1 MPNVICPERILR
13 KKDGKDLKEFSDLIE
28 KLGGKA
34 MTRADALDRAAYKE
48 SLTPEQERAYYRA
61 YHAFDEHE
69 GNFERMHSYADAWG
83 KAHDLLQEKPA
94 EARKQEAAKV
104 SKGIYYFKT
113 RSEAKTWAENN
124 GWPTDRI
131 NEFEKGHAIQAGE
144 SGNYAGPNEKPKP
157 GKEAKAEAGKGEGKA
172 TDYRTAINQFVEKLS
187 TEHNQAI
194 KDALAKGDHA
204 TAKDLSKRAS
214 TIAKMSGF
222 STFTEEAF
230 NEKMNALPKWA
241 KQAWAEFTEKPKFS
255 ATAEATPGLKR
266 EEVESHIKPI
276 SENLAK
282 NLKGGVKVVQ
292 TYDELPDNIR
302 KEAAAQFKS
311 EEGPKTNIGGVHDPD
326 TGTIYLVAD
335 NIADAKE
342 AQHVILHEGAHS
354 VVDAVHGSDGGTKF
368 FNDLYK
374 VKAEEINPYLEKYGL
389 EKTEEGRNQ
398 AAQEWWSD
406 QIASGKHSEAGLKG
420 WWNQYVAMMKNGLR
434 ALGFN
439 VKLSDS
445 EISDMA
451 RRYREKIGAGEAVP
465 NKAGSP
471 QFSVKGSAAGAIP
484 EEPEPRTFD
493 EAVTTAKR
501 WANRNFKSFRKAKEG
516 IQALGLPP
524 AISPEHY
531 DAAIVMGKHAIG
543 EKFRARESAEAALS
557 DARREFNKAGVENR
571 EIPLIENPGMKFASD
586 MSQGRSVDAKF
597 QKTADAIN
605 GLFGKALDALEKA
618 GVPLRTVR
626 ENYFPGLWTHESRR
640 AMNQAIREAVEAK
653 RIEPDSETPMAEWKP
668 EDKAWIRN
676 RVGELLK
683 SADGEDGDIGAK
695 YFSKRPLGGPESFRK
710 AKVFDDFMT
719 AVEFGL
725 EPISKNPVDLV
736 MPKLAEMYENA
747 GVHAALKEF
756 RETGREKF
764 IPSGGKTPRGWV
776 DVPDRKYADVYG
788 PPVTKIHEAYDEK
801 MMAQLYKIG
810 ADLGISHERLVS
822 LAGQRGGS
830 SGAWG
835 LSAGGKIL
843 TRFAGPESVVAH
855 EIGHEIDR
863 KYDLWKTITKDVE
876 GTNWRGEVTKT
887 ASQAERATIA
897 KELRALADLR
907 FEGKEEDVSDYYK
920 KYVRKAP
927 EKMAV
932 LLESYIH
939 APEELKRVAPTVWS
953 HFEEF
958 IDAHPE
964 LKPLKEIKPGLVLGT
979 AEAEKKLGGFPLLG
993 KRVVPQAVAD
1003 ILENYTSK
1011 GLYTNRYFG
1020 GPVRAFRAA
1029 GNVLNQVQL
1038 GVGSM
1043 FHGGFVT
1050 GEAFFSALA
1059 GNYKDVYG
1067 LMQGK
1072 KGMGDVASGLMHTLT
1087 APYSN
1092 FKRGRQMAQAW
1103 LNEGTGTEQMQQF
1116 AKAYELG
1123 GGKYKMDYGLRTHQW
1138 DKMMAD
1144 YYGGNHLKA
1153 AFRSPVA
1160 ATEMLAAPIM
1170 NGLVPNLK
1178 MGVFSELASRII
1190 ADNPSKALE
1199 DLAPQFRQA
1208 VNRVDARLGQVGY
1221 DRLFINRTAKEISQG
1236 LSRAPGWT
1244 GGSLAEIGGSLK
1256 DTAKFVSE
1264 WVKTGRAPGE
1274 LPDRVAYT
1282 LALLTGA
1289 ATINGALTYFLTGD
1303 SPKGMDYWAFR
1314 TGGTDMNGRPERF
1327 VLPTYAKDIYA
1338 WATDPKHV
1346 ALAKTHPLLSMIGET
1361 MRNTDYYGVKIRD
1374 KDEGAI
1380 TQLGQLAKYG
1390 IKQFE
1395 PFWIRGVEKAAEPSG
1410 GLLKT
1415 PPAEILGTQLGIMPA
1430 SSAYTKTAAE
1440 KEMDEIY
1447 QEEEKRV
1454 GGRTKAQS
1462 EKSNLERD
1470 IVHAFRSG
1478 RQPEAEQ
1485 KIREAMTAGKFSHRD
1500 VALLKKR
1507 MQTQPLVYSFEKLG
1521 HEEALRVWDKA
1532 DKNILRPI
1540 LIKKKNSLYNQAPE
1554 RRQQLLPKFQQALG
1568 G

>member
-1 MPNVICPERILR
+1 MPISPCP
-13 KKDGKDLKEFSDLIE
+13 KKLTDKNGKQLKDFNDLIE

-34 MTRADALDRAAYKE
+34 MGREDVLDRAAYKE
-48 SLTPEQERAYYRA
+48 SLTPAQESAYFRA
-61 YHAFDEHE
+61 YHLFDEHE
-69 GNFERMHSYADAWG
+69 GYFPKMHEYADAWRH
-83 KAHDLLQEKPA
+83 ARERLSAKPA
-94 EARKQEAAKV
+94 
-104 SKGIYYFKT
+104 
-113 RSEAKTWAENN
+113 
-124 GWPTDRI
+124 
-131 NEFEKGHAIQAGE
+131 
-144 SGNYAGPNEKPKP
+144 P
-157 GKEAKAEAGKGEGKA
+157 GKEVAAEQASQLKKDMAAKETEPTEKPGVYQLKEGTKQELVGKIDEAIDANLKAFRHKPLQEAIEQRKILEGAKSNAKELAEVNKDIKSWQKMGGETGEGKITFKGVKSNIVYEIPNNFA
-172 TDYRTAINQFVEKLS
+172 ALENFRNKISRTGKLQF
-187 TEHNQAI
+187 
-194 KDALAKGDHA
+194 
-204 TAKDLSKRAS
+204 SKA
-214 TIAKMSGF
+214 
-222 STFTEEAF
+222 
-230 NEKMNALPKWA
+230 
-241 KQAWAEFTEKPKFS
+241 AES
-255 ATAEATPGLKR
+255 TPGLKR
-266 EEVESHIKPI
+266 EEVESHIAPI
-276 SENLAK
+276 SKNLAK

-292 TYDELPDNIR
+292 TYDELPESIK
-302 KEAAAQFKS
+302 KEAATQFKS
-311 EEGPKTNIGGVHDPD
+311 EEGPKTNIGGVHDPE
-326 TGTIYLVAD
+326 TGTIYMVAD

-342 AQHVILHEGAHS
+342 AQHVILHEGAHAA
-354 VVDAVHGSDGGTKF
+354 VDAVHGSDGGMKF
-368 FNDLYK
+368 FDVLYRAK
-374 VKAEEINPYLEKYGL
+374 SKEIDPYLEKYGF

-406 QIASGKHSEAGLKG
+406 QIAGGKHIEAGLKG
-420 WWNQYVAMMKNGLR
+420 WWNQYVAMVKNGLR
-434 ALGFN
+434 KLGFN
-439 VKLSDS
+439 VSLSDS

-451 RRYREKIGAGEAVP
+451 RRYREKIGAEEAP
-465 NKAGSP
+465 SGRGAPK
-471 QFSVKGSAAGAIP
+471 FSVKEAATTA
-484 EEPEPRTFD
+484 EPEPRTYD
-493 EAVTTAKR
+493 EALTAVKR
-501 WANRNFKSFRKAKEG
+501 WANRNFKSFAKSKEG
-516 IQALGLPP
+516 IQAIGIPS
-524 AISPEHY
+524 AISPEHT

-571 EIPLIENPGMKFASD
+571 KIPLTENPGMKFASD
-586 MSQGRSVDAKF
+586 MSQGRAVDPKF
-597 QKTADAIN
+597 QKTADRIN
-605 GLFGKALDALEKA
+605 DLFGKALGALEKA
-618 GVPLRTVR
+618 GVPLRAVR
-626 ENYFPGLWTHESRR
+626 ENYFPGLWTQESRR
-640 AMNQAIREAVEAK
+640 AMNQAIREAIDAK
-653 RIEPDSETPMAEWKP
+653 RIAADSETSMSEWKP

-683 SADGEDGDIGAK
+683 SGDGEDGDIGAK

-725 EPISKNPVDLV
+725 EPISRNPVDLV

-747 GVHAALKEF
+747 GVHAALKEL
-756 RETGREKF
+756 RKTGREKF
-764 IPSGGKTPRGWV
+764 VPSGMKTPRGWV

-801 MMAQLYKIG
+801 MMSQLYKIG

-822 LAGQRGGS
+822 LAGRRGGS
-830 SGAWG
+830 SGTWG
-835 LSAGGKIL
+835 LSTGGKIL

-876 GTNWRGEVTKT
+876 GVNWKGDVTKT

-964 LKPLKEIKPGLVLGT
+964 LKPLKDIKPGLVLGT

-1020 GPVRAFRAA
+1020 GPVRGFRAA

-1050 GEAFFSALA
+1050 GESFFSALA
-1059 GNYKDVYG
+1059 NNFKDAYG
-1067 LMQGK
+1067 LAQGK
-1072 KGMGDVASGLMHTLT
+1072 KSMSDVTSGLVHTLT
-1087 APYSN
+1087 SPYSN
-1092 FKRGRQMAQAW
+1092 FKRGREMAQAW

-1123 GGKYKMDYGLRTHQW
+1123 GGKLKMDYGLRTHQW
-1138 DKMMAD
+1138 DKMLAD
-1144 YYGGNHLKA
+1144 YYGGNHIKA
-1153 AFRSPVA
+1153 ALRSPVA

-1170 NGLVPNLK
+1170 NGLVPNFK

-1190 ADNPSKALE
+1190 EANPGKALE

-1221 DRLFINRTAKEISQG
+1221 DRLFINRTAKEVLQG
-1236 LSRAPGWT
+1236 LFRAPGWT
-1244 GGSLAEIGGSLK
+1244 GGSLVEIGGSLK
-1256 DTAKFVSE
+1256 DTVNFASE
-1264 WVKTGRAPGE
+1264 WAKTGKAPGE

-1289 ATINGALTYFLTGD
+1289 AAINGALTYLFTGD

-1314 TGGTDMNGRPERF
+1314 TGGTDMSGRPERF

-1361 MRNTDYYGVKIRD
+1361 MRNSDYYGVKIRD

-1390 IKQFE
+1390 IKQFV
-1395 PFWIRGVEKAAEPSG
+1395 PFWIRGVEKETERSG
-1410 GLLKT
+1410 GLAKT
-1415 PPAEILGTQLGIMPA
+1415 SPAKILAAQVGVMPA
-1430 SSAYTKTAAE
+1430 SAAYTKTPAE

-1447 QEEEKRV
+1447 QEEEKRI

-1462 EKSNLERD
+1462 EKSDIERD

-1478 RQPEAEQ
+1478 RQAEAEQ
-1485 KIREAMTAGKFSHRD
+1485 KIREATTAGKFSHRD
-1500 VALLKKR
+1500 IVTLRKR
-1507 MQTQPLVYSFEKLG
+1507 MRTEPLVYSFGKLG
-1521 HEEALRVWDKA
+1521 AEEALRVWDKA
-1532 DKNILRPI
+1532 DEKERKILRPI
-1540 LIKKKNSLYNQAPE
+1540 LMKKKNGLHNAAPE
-1554 RRQQLLPKFQQALG
+1554 RRQQLLPLFNKALAA
-1568 G
+1568 